1 MAPEAAHEAKPTDG
15 GKPMNF
21 RSQITKR
28 VSALLC
34 GMALVLGA
42 SSAAAAATDP
52 ATQSAESK
60 YAAEAK
66 AVGLSAR
73 QAAQLQDRVDAQL
86 AAIKVLAEQVSY
98 NEIRAKDGSA
108 IITMAVPGVADTS
121 CSYEYLCLWQGAN
134 WSGTKLSFSACAFR
148 DLNDYAFNN
157 DTLTSYKNNQTT
169 GTVSRFYNWEGSW
182 VYKFGSTAYHT
193 EDSLANT
200 PWNNM
205 IDGVQVC

>member
-1 MAPEAAHEAKPTDG
+1 
-15 GKPMNF
+15 MNV

-28 VSALLC
+28 ASALLC
-34 GMALVLGA
+34 GMALTLGA
-42 SSAAAAATDP
+42 GSAAAAAPDR

-86 AAIKVLAEQVSY
+86 ADIKVPAEQVRY

-108 IITMAVPGVADTS
+108 IITMAVPGAAADTS
-121 CSYEYLCLWQGAN
+121 CSYKYLCLWTGAN
-134 WSGTKLSFSACAFR
+134 WTGNKASFTRCEDI

-169 GTVSRFYNWEGSW
+169 GTVARFYNWEGRK

-200 PWNNM
+200 PWDNM
-205 IDGVQVC
+205 IDIVDVC

>member
-1 MAPEAAHEAKPTDG
+1 
-15 GKPMNF
+15 MNV

-28 VSALLC
+28 ASALLC
-34 GMALVLGA
+34 GMALALGA
-42 SSAAAAATDP
+42 GSATAAATDR

-86 AAIKVLAEQVSY
+86 ADIKVPAEQVRY

-108 IITMAVPGVADTS
+108 SITMPVPGVAPDTS
-121 CSYEYLCLWQGAN
+121 CSYEYLCLWDGAN
-134 WSGTKLSFSACAFR
+134 WTGTKLSFSVCAFR
-148 DLNDYAFNN
+148 DLSDYGFS
-157 DTLTSYKNNQTT
+157 DRLTSYKNNQTS
-169 GTVSRFYNWEGSW
+169 GTVSKFYNWEGRW

-205 IDGVQVC
+205 IDGVNVC

>member
-1 MAPEAAHEAKPTDG
+1 
-15 GKPMNF
+15 MNV

-28 VSALLC
+28 ASALLC
-34 GMALVLGA
+34 GMALALGA
-42 SSAAAAATDP
+42 GSTAAAATDP
-52 ATQSAESK
+52 ATRPAEST

-73 QAAQLQDRVDAQL
+73 QAAQLQDRVNAHL
-86 AAIKVLAEQVSY
+86 ADMKVPAEQVKY

-108 IITMAVPGVADTS
+108 TITMAVPGVADTS

-134 WSGTKLSFSACAFR
+134 WTGTKLSLTVCALR

-169 GTVSRFYNWEGSW
+169 GTVAKFYNWEGSW
-182 VYKFGSTAYHT
+182 VYKFGSTAPHT

-205 IDGVQVC
+205 IDGVRVC